1 MVHDVCIH
9 TRNIHTYMH
18 HVEAMTHNSKIDT
31 VMKCTRQDI
40 GCCQLFSVM
49 NSFRCC
55 PSPSPREV
63 VITLNFFFW
72 NYPFIFSFTTYEW
85 TLIYCLVLLVSKLC
99 KNGF

>member
-1 MVHDVCIH
+1 MIKYSHIWYMMCVYIH
-9 TRNIHTYMH
+9 AIYTYMH
-18 HVEAMTHNSKIDT
+18 HVEPMTHNNKIDT

-63 VITLNFFFW
+63 VITLNFFFLELSL
-72 NYPFIFSFTTYEW
+72 YF
-85 TLIYCLVLLVSKLC
+85 
-99 KNGF
+99 